1 MNKSKSTLIW
11 GLIITIVGVIFL
23 GNSLNFW
30 NISIFFRGWWTLFII
45 VPSLI
50 GLFKKQTIVSSILG
64 LIIGILLF
72 LACQDIIQWQMV
84 GKIFIPL
91 LIIVI
96 GISLIVSSSIK
107 KKIKNKNNPEY
118 ISIFSGRDEKLTG
131 SFKGANII
139 SIFGGVDLDLRKT
152 EIKDDITI
160 ECLTIF
166 GGIDLKLPSNVKV
179 KLTGTPIF
187 GGVENL
193 KDDENEKSPTVTINY
208 ICIFAGIDIK

>member
-64 LIIGILLF
+64 LIIGI
-72 LACQDIIQWQMV
+72 
-84 GKIFIPL
+84 
-91 LIIVI
+91 
-96 GISLIVSSSIK
+96 SLIVSSSIK

-160 ECLTIF
+160 DCLTVF

-187 GGVENL
+187 GVVENL